1 MGPNGTCKD
10 QGVPFLA
17 NGVACAWLAGGSR
30 HAYFGGTGIAAVA
43 RAMPQANAAR
53 SVSLA
58 PDHENLPVNGD
69 AQALCAARFGRRP
82 RSARQHWS
90 FWGIGGGIGGSAETP
105 SA

>member
-1 MGPNGTCKD
+1 MRISAGP
-10 QGVPFLA
+10 A
-17 NGVACAWLAGGSR
+17 SR
-30 HAYFGGTGIAAVA
+30 RWPGL
-43 RAMPQANAAR
+43 MPQANAAR

-58 PDHENLPVNGD
+58 PDHENFPVNGD